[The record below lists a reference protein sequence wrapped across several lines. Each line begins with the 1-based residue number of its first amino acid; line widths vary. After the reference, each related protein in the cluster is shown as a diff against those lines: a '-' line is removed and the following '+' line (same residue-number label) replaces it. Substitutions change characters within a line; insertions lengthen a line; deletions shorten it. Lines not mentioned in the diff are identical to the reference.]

1 MVKRYQGLN
10 YNGSYSEYTTSAG
23 SFFPVQNGNWLIN
36 WSKGI
41 NDITEVSPDG
51 DIELQFFLSSGGEKL
66 PVYRVYRDYDLEL
79 PINIDGELS
88 FYRLG
93 K

>member
-1 MVKRYQGLN
+1 M
-10 YNGSYSEYTTSAG
+10 
-23 SFFPVQNGNWLIN
+23 QNGNWLIN

-66 PVYRVYRDYDLEL
+66 RVYRVYRDYDLEL

-88 FYRLG
+88 FYRFG
-93 K
+93 E